1 MEGVVLG
8 FLKQGVLGLIVITL
22 GIVIQ
27 RLWTK
32 YDEIQE
38 KRIKES
44 KESRTALEQN
54 TSALQALAETI
65 RSSRRD

>member
-8 FLKQGVLGLIVITL
+8 FLKQGVLGLIVIAL
-22 GIVIQ
+22 GVVIQ